1 MPQFHAPTHSRALLS
16 RAFLT
21 ATLATVVAFGSAGR
35 ARAQEVV
42 VMVDGQ
48 PITQLDIDHRAKFI
62 EMSTRKAPA
71 RQEVINS
78 LIDEILEIR
87 EGKRFSV
94 DPGAADVND
103 QFNTVAHNMGVD
115 GEKLEQM
122 LTSGGAS
129 PDTLKQKLKAQMI
142 WGNLIRGRYKASLE
156 IPDSDIE
163 AQLQLHKNDSGNTT
177 TQTGYDYTLR
187 PVLLVVQRGSPEA
200 AFEARKRDADA
211 LRARFNSCDDGI
223 AFVRGLPDAAVRDQ
237 VVKSSLDLPQELRDI
252 LEKAGVGHLTPPEQT
267 AEGIQ
272 MFAVCSR
279 KETKN
284 ETPETKKMRE
294 EIFEKKFGARARR
307 YLAELRKSAMIEYK
321 TSQTEPPKNAPKTK

>member
-1 MPQFHAPTHSRALLS
+1 MPQFHTPTRTRAFLS
-16 RAFLT
+16 QAFLT
-21 ATLATVVAFGSAGR
+21 AALVTTVALGSAGL
-35 ARAQEVV
+35 AHAQEVV

-48 PITQLDIDHRAKFI
+48 PITQLDIEHRAKFI
-62 EMSTRKAPA
+62 EMSTRKAPP

-78 LIDEILEIR
+78 LIDELLEIR

-94 DPGAADVND
+94 DPGAGDVNE
-103 QFNTVAHNMGVD
+103 QFNSVAHNMGVD
-115 GEKLEQM
+115 GEKLQQM

-129 PDTLKQKLKAQMI
+129 PDTLKQKLKAQMV

-163 AQLQLHKNDSGNTT
+163 AQLQLHKNDNPNAA

-187 PVLLVVQRGSPEA
+187 PVLLVVPRGSPEA

-211 LRARFNSCDDGI
+211 LRVRFNSCDDGI
-223 AFVRGLPDAAVRDQ
+223 SFVRGLPDAAVRDS

-284 ETPETKKMRE
+284 ETPKPRKCARNYS
-294 EIFEKKFGARARR
+294 KRNSAPGHGAISPSCGSR
-307 YLAELRKSAMIEYK
+307 
-321 TSQTEPPKNAPKTK
+321 P